1 MSTDRATPRGF
12 ICDHQLQRGNPPGA
26 PQLVP
31 AVARVI
37 AVTGRAPAAVVAD
50 RGFGTAANDQ
60 AMEALGVK
68 RIGLQRNGTPAR
80 ARLTLE
86 RTWRCPH
93 LDRPGDLPPD
103 DHRSPNR

>member
-1 MSTDRATPRGF
+1 MS
-12 ICDHQLQRGNPPGA
+12 
-26 PQLVP
+26 

-68 RIGLQRNGTPAR
+68 RIGLQRNGTLAR
-80 ARLTLE
+80 ARLSLE
-86 RTWRCPH
+86 PTWRCPH
-93 LDRPGDLPPD
+93 LGMGLGIFRPMTTDPQTADTGPFFKEQVAVGG
-103 DHRSPNR
+103 

>member
-1 MSTDRATPRGF
+1 
-12 ICDHQLQRGNPPGA
+12 
-26 PQLVP
+26 VP
-31 AVARVI
+31 AVALVI

-50 RGFGTAANDQ
+50 RGFGTATNDQ

-93 LDRPGDLPPD
+93 LDGLGIFRLMTTVPQTA
-103 DHRSPNR
+103 DHRALLQEQIVVGG